1 MRVSSSHGRA
11 SRSSADCRSAV
22 CSALRRSR
30 PRVNGFAF
38 SAFNAASCA
47 GSRISCTRTSS
58 ADGRSRNLWRMVSR
72 SRLASSSCSS
82 SVLGASLFL
91 GSGAGF
97 AGRGSSGAVSGFR
110 GASCGFSAFAV
121 GSGVGCACSALCGV
135 FCGFFVSGVGSGAVF
150 ACSTVTGAFAV
161 VSGLFR
167 SCRSRSGVWCAR
179 CASRRTRRRCRRT
192 PDT

>member
-121 GSGVGCACSALCGV
+121 GSGVGYACSALCGV
-135 FCGFFVSGVGSGAVF
+135 FCGFFVSGVGSGCGFRLFDRYGGVCGGF
-150 ACSTVTGAFAV
+150 RLVQV
-161 VSGLFR
+161 VQEPVGCLVRTMRIPSN
-167 SCRSRSGVWCAR
+167 
-179 CASRRTRRRCRRT
+179 ASPMSSHT
-192 PDT
+192 